1 MLECI
6 FLVLDQPII
15 GARSSC
21 FGAGDL
27 VLEFTVLVPNRM
39 LSSHFD
45 YDFAPNHILPKPNL
59 S

>member
-27 VLEFTVLVPNRM
+27 VLKSTVLVPNRM
-39 LSSHFD
+39 LSNKFG
-45 YDFAPNHILPKPNL
+45 ATTL
-59 S
+59 